1 MVDQVMTTPTTTG
14 ERIKEYLESGK
25 RFDGRGLLEFRDVII
40 EKGVSNKAEGSV
52 RVKVGASEVLVGVK
66 MDVGTPYPDSADKGN
81 LIVTAELLPLSS
93 PRFEAGPPKFPAIE
107 VGRLVDRYIRESKFI
122 QMEKL
127 CIKEGEKV
135 WNVYVDIYSV
145 NDDGN
150 LLDAAGIG
158 AVAALK
164 IAKIPEYDEETEKVD
179 TKHLTTKSLPLEK
192 EMPVTI
198 TVHKIGKSFLVDPT
212 REEEDLCDARVTF
225 GIKAGIISSIQK
237 GEASAIDFTVMKE
250 VIDKAAKAVVD
261 LENKIE
267 KALK

>member
-164 IAKIPEYDEETEKVD
+164 IAKIPGYDEETEKVD

>member
-1 MVDQVMTTPTTTG
+1 MVDQDMTTPETTAK
-14 ERIKEYLESGK
+14 RVREYLESGK
-25 RFDGRGLLEFRDVII
+25 RFDEREPLEFRKIII
-40 EKGVSNKAEGSV
+40 EKGISNKAEGAV

-66 MDVGTPYPDSADKGN
+66 MDVGIPYPDSADKGN

-107 VGRLVDRYIRESKFI
+107 LGRVIDRYIRESKFI
-122 QMEKL
+122 QMDKL

-135 WNVYVDIYSV
+135 WNVYIDIYSI

-164 IAKIPEYDEETEKVD
+164 IAKMPVYDEKTEKVD
-179 TKHLTTKSLPLEK
+179 SKHLTDKGLPLEK

-198 TVHKIGKSFLVDPT
+198 TIYKVGKSFLVDPT

-225 GIKAGIISSIQK
+225 GIRDKSISSLQK
-237 GEASAIDFTVMKE
+237 GETSAIDFEIMKE
-250 VIDKAAKAVVD
+250 IIDKADKAAVE
-261 LENKIE
+261 LEKKIE

>member
-1 MVDQVMTTPTTTG
+1 MDQVMTTPGTTG
-14 ERIKEYLESGK
+14 DRVREYLESGK
-25 RFDGRGLLEFRDVII
+25 RFDERGLLEFRDIVI
-40 EKGVSNKAEGSV
+40 EKGISNKAEGSV
-52 RVKVGASEVLVGVK
+52 RVKVGATEVLVGVK

-107 VGRLVDRYIRESKFI
+107 LGRVIDRYIRESKFI

-135 WNVYVDIYSV
+135 WNVYIDIYSI

-164 IAKIPEYDEETEKVD
+164 VAKMPTYDLETEKVD
-179 TKHLTTKSLPLEK
+179 YKHMTDKNLPLEK

-212 REEEDLCDARVTF
+212 REEEDLCDTRVTF
-225 GIKAGIISSIQK
+225 GIRDGNISSLQK
-237 GEASAIDFTVMKE
+237 GETSAVEFELMKE
-250 VIDKAAKAVVD
+250 LIDKAAKAAIE
-261 LENKIE
+261 LQKQIE